1 MTNTSYHQK
10 LSLDDKKPICSL
22 CNEESLY
29 YCTMNDEYYCVK
41 HVLGHDEN
49 ELLLYFLKDHYLD
62 LSMEE
67 AEHNSRIE
75 KIAEIILSDNISLDE
90 QEQNKLKKYH
100 IFAMQNYGLNQD
112 EASELVNEAFLY
124 LKLKQAPDIDPL
136 TKGDEFGAGFS

>member
-1 MTNTSYHQK
+1 M
-10 LSLDDKKPICSL
+10 D
-22 CNEESLY
+22 
-29 YCTMNDEYYCVK
+29 
-41 HVLGHDEN
+41 
-49 ELLLYFLKDHYLD
+49 
-62 LSMEE
+62 E

-100 IFAMQNYGLNQD
+100 SFAMQNYGLDQD

-124 LKLKQAPDIDPL
+124 LKLKKGADIDPL

>member
-1 MTNTSYHQK
+1 M
-10 LSLDDKKPICSL
+10 D
-22 CNEESLY
+22 
-29 YCTMNDEYYCVK
+29 
-41 HVLGHDEN
+41 
-49 ELLLYFLKDHYLD
+49 
-62 LSMEE
+62 E

-90 QEQNKLKKYH
+90 QDNLKKYH
-100 IFAMQNYGLNQD
+100 DLAKQNYGLNQD